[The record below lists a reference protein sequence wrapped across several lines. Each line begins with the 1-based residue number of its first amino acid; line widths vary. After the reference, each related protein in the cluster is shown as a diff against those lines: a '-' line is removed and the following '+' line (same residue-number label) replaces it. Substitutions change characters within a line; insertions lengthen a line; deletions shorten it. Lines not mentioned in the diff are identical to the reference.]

1 MQKTARRWAY
11 RLEKRYDKLKHRYK
25 RWQGYSPVIVQP
37 YMTYGTADELWIA
50 GRLLEAKGVQGKI
63 EDSSWKNLVHMM
75 RRYQSDEIP
84 FTNIKIN
91 LGDEDR
97 IITTDAEGYFHYRWK
112 KPSPDLVQRPWTKL
126 TLTPSDPQLPKAQN
140 HSTAEVSVPCNSA
153 EFGVISDVDDT
164 IMRTG
169 ATNIL
174 RHTKTVLLNNA
185 HSRKLFPGTTE
196 FYSALQKGASGNAGN
211 PFFYVS
217 SSPWNIYDLIAEF
230 IEINNLP
237 KGPVLLKDFGL
248 REDRWFKSGHQSYKT
263 DRIEAILNAYP
274 HLKLVLIGD
283 SGQHD
288 IFAYLKMAKVHPD
301 RILAVYIRDL
311 KPNSRPEKITSAAHE
326 FAKFDVPFLF
336 IQDAEEAVDHA
347 KSLNLVTQTATK
359 KVKHDAEKDRAD
371 KSDSFFKD

>member
-1 MQKTARRWAY
+1 MQKTTRRWAY

-25 RWQGYSPVIVQP
+25 RWHGYSPVIVQP

-50 GRLLEAKGVQGKI
+50 GRLLEAKGVQGQI

-84 FTNIKIN
+84 FTEIKLN
-91 LGDEDR
+91 LGGEQR
-97 IITTDAEGYFHYRWK
+97 TVTTDAEGYFHYRWK
-112 KPSPDLVQRPWTKL
+112 KPSVDHVQQPWTKL
-126 TLTPSDPQLPKAQN
+126 TLQPSDPQLPKAQEY
-140 HSTAEVSVPCNSA
+140 SIAEVSVPCNSA
-153 EFGVISDVDDT
+153 EFAVVSDVDDT

-196 FYSALQKGASGNAGN
+196 FYNALQKGMSGKANN

-230 IEINNLP
+230 IDINDLP

-248 REDRWFKSGHQSYKT
+248 REDRWFKSGHESYKT
-263 DRIEAILNAYP
+263 DRIEAILKTYP
-274 HLKLVLIGD
+274 HLNLVLIGD

-288 IFAYLKMAKVHPD
+288 IYAYLKMAKVHPT

-311 KPNSRPEKITSAAHE
+311 KPSARSEKITAAANE
-326 FAKFDVPFLF
+326 FADYKVPFLF
-336 IQDAEEAVDHA
+336 IQDAEEAVEHA
-347 KSLNLVTQTATK
+347 KSLNLVTHTAK
-359 KVKHDAEKDRAD
+359 QKVKQDAEKDRAKND
-371 KSDSFFKD
+371 E